1 MAVVGRRTTV
11 AAVRLR
17 LGCVG
22 AFLCACALCGC
33 CFKVSPA
40 FGASE
45 HDGSG
50 VKQQRDGSAISSN
63 SASSNALKSAI
74 ATEGSASVASQS
86 ASDERPSAKRDAS
99 DITSRRTVSV
109 EAQSPVSV
117 NGTSAEEEP
126 SVLSANPSQTAF
138 SDAQASLGNVLFLL
152 SDLYERFADA
162 CVRVRYKLDG
172 KAQVASGFFVSDK
185 GHVLTPVIGGEDF
198 YVETRSH
205 RQFSAKKRGEDPV
218 GSLCLLQTDEEPLRA
233 VKDKSESETRS
244 VSYFS
249 LLHDNGYPK
258 IGQPIVSLSCK
269 LGGSVS
275 PQIGYVTAF
284 QERYFATEFPFVFV
298 RSSLRIDAGD
308 CGGAVLDAQ
317 GNLLGM
323 LFHALPDTQETF
335 YMPSQALERVF
346 RDLLLFGN
354 VRYGYA
360 GLSVETA
367 YNPKTHAVCLRVR
380 EVQPNS
386 PAAQSGFRVNDVL
399 LRVNDSEVSSMEMF
413 KNFIFLSKPGDVLQ
427 CAVMRGKKTLDLT
440 LTLAERP

>member
-1 MAVVGRRTTV
+1 M

-17 LGCVG
+17 LGRVG
-22 AFLCACALCGC
+22 ALLCAGALCGC
-33 CFKVSPA
+33 CFKFSSV
-40 FGASE
+40 FWASE
-45 HDGSG
+45 QDGSG
-50 VKQQRDGSAISSN
+50 VKQQRDGSVISSS
-63 SASSNALKSAI
+63 SASSNALRSAI
-74 ATEGSASVASQS
+74 TTEGSASVASQS
-86 ASDERPSAKRDAS
+86 ASDERPSSERDAS
-99 DITSRRTVSV
+99 DIASRRTVSV
-109 EAQSPVSV
+109 EAQTPVSV
-117 NGTSAEEEP
+117 TGTSVEGEP
-126 SVLSANPSQTAF
+126 SILSSYPSQTASF
-138 SDAQASLGNVLFLL
+138 DAQASSGNVLFLL
-152 SDLYERFADA
+152 SDLYERCSGA

-172 KAQVASGFFVSDK
+172 KMQVASGFFVSDK

-218 GSLCLLQTDEEPLRA
+218 SSLCLLQTDEEPLRA
-233 VKDKSESETRS
+233 VRDKSESETRS

-249 LLHDNGYPK
+249 LLRNDEYPK

-308 CGGAVLDAQ
+308 CGGAVLDVQ

-346 RDLLLFGN
+346 RDLLLFEN

-386 PAAQSGFRVNDVL
+386 PAAQSGFKVNDVL
-399 LRVNDSEVSSMEMF
+399 LRVNDNEVSSMEMF

-427 CAVMRGKKTLDLT
+427 CAVMRGKKTLHLT
-440 LTLAERP
+440 LTLAEKQ

>member
-1 MAVVGRRTTV
+1 M

-22 AFLCACALCGC
+22 VLLCAGAPCGC
-33 CFKVSPA
+33 CFKASCVAASRPAVLAAGDGARPSDIEQQGSREVSL
-40 FGASE
+40 E
-45 HDGSG
+45 
-50 VKQQRDGSAISSN
+50 
-63 SASSNALKSAI
+63 SASSSVLKST
-74 ATEGSASVASQS
+74 TETGETLPAAAGGLSDEKPSSEEVASSVASHQAIS
-86 ASDERPSAKRDAS
+86 A
-99 DITSRRTVSV
+99 

-126 SVLSANPSQTAF
+126 SVLSANPSQTTS

-152 SDLYERFADA
+152 SDLYERFSDC

-218 GSLCLLQTDEEPLRA
+218 SSLCLLQTDEEPLRA

-258 IGQPIVSLSCK
+258 IGQSIVSLSCK

-284 QERYFATEFPFVFV
+284 QERYFATEFPLQARKQHIQLHLAYGMQVPET
-298 RSSLRIDAGD
+298 
-308 CGGAVLDAQ
+308 AVIPLDTKTGIHTAQ
-317 GNLLGM
+317 
-323 LFHALPDTQETF
+323 HV
-335 YMPSQALERVF
+335 QALVHMQKV
-346 RDLLLFGN
+346 LGTQALH
-354 VRYGYA
+354 A
-360 GLSVETA
+360 GLQKRLVLVTEGGSRLEA
-367 YNPKTHAVCLRVR
+367 RDSRFGVR
-380 EVQPNS
+380 ASRLTSLVSRLS
-386 PAAQSGFRVNDVL
+386 PLV
-399 LRVNDSEVSSMEMF
+399 
-413 KNFIFLSKPGDVLQ
+413 
-427 CAVMRGKKTLDLT
+427 
-440 LTLAERP
+440 

>member
-1 MAVVGRRTTV
+1 M

-17 LGCVG
+17 LGCIRVL
-22 AFLCACALCGC
+22 LCAGALCGC
-33 CFKVSPA
+33 CFKFSSV

-45 HDGSG
+45 QDGSG
-50 VKQQRDGSAISSN
+50 VKQQRDGSAISSS
-63 SASSNALKSAI
+63 SASSNALRSAI
-74 ATEGSASVASQS
+74 TTEGSASVASQS
-86 ASDERPSAKRDAS
+86 TSDERPSSERDAS
-99 DITSRRTVSV
+99 DIASRRTVSV

-117 NGTSAEEEP
+117 NGTSAEGEP
-126 SVLSANPSQTAF
+126 SVLSANPSQTTS

-152 SDLYERFADA
+152 SDLYERCSGA

-172 KAQVASGFFVSDK
+172 KMQVASGFFVSDK

-198 YVETRSH
+198 YVETCSH

-218 GSLCLLQTDEEPLRA
+218 SSLCLLQTDEEPLLS

-249 LLHDNGYPK
+249 LLRNGYPN

-298 RSSLRIDAGD
+298 RGSLRIDAGD
-308 CGGAVLDAQ
+308 CGGAVLDVH

-380 EVQPNS
+380 EVRPNS

-427 CAVMRGKKTLDLT
+427 CAVMRGKKTLHLT
-440 LTLAERP
+440 LTLAEKP